1 MRKLATTISALMVA
15 AAMVFAPVAEAQGRA
30 RQSTPSAQRGN
41 GSNRGGSS
49 RGPGASNG
57 NRPCNNGNG
66 NRPSNPGA
74 NHRPG
79 TGNRPSNPGG
89 SNRPSTPGNNNR
101 PSNPGNNGGS
111 HRPGNGN
118 RPGNTNPPMNRPGNG
133 NHNCPGNNG
142 HYPGNNRPGHPDY
155 GHRPPQHPPRPGRP
169 DYGHRPPRPGRPHGL
184 PPRPMGPGYRHP
196 VPFFGHWHRPVPPP
210 RWHYT
215 AGVGPVFSTILG
227 VAIGATIASSL
238 NSLAANGYTVSNY
251 GSDVVYLSNVPQM
264 NLMWPDAAM
273 YYNNGLLCG
282 SQFTYPTSYYDMSR
296 YNTLYNRFVQ
306 LYGAPV
312 STGNSGGIVSATWF
326 GGDNRFVTIEFNGSY
341 GNYYTTLSYGM

>member
-1 MRKLATTISALMVA
+1 MRKLTTTISALLVA

-30 RQSTPSAQRGN
+30 RQSAPSAQRGGN
-41 GSNRGGSS
+41 SHGGGS
-49 RGPGASNG
+49 RGPGATNG
-57 NRPCNNGNG
+57 NRPGNS
-66 NRPSNPGA
+66 NRPSNPGS
-74 NHRPG
+74 
-79 TGNRPSNPGG
+79 SN
-89 SNRPSTPGNNNR
+89 
-101 PSNPGNNGGS
+101 
-111 HRPGNGN
+111 RPGNGN
-118 RPGNTNPPMNRPGNG
+118 SHNRPNNPGNNHRPGNTNPPMNRPGNG
-133 NHNCPGNNG
+133 NNHRPGNG
-142 HYPGNNRPGHPDY
+142 HYPGNNRPGQ
-155 GHRPPQHPPRPGRP
+155 RPPQHPPRPGRP
-169 DYGHRPPRPGRPHGL
+169 DYGYHYPPRPGRPSGL

-196 VPFFGHWHRPVPPP
+196 VPFFGRWHRPVPPP

-227 VAIGATIASSL
+227 VAIGATLASSL
-238 NSLAANGYTVSNY
+238 NTLATSGYTVSNY

-273 YYNNGLLCG
+273 YYNNGMLCG

-296 YNTLYNRFVQ
+296 YNSLYNRFVQ

-312 STGNSGGIVSATWF
+312 STANSGGIVSATWF

>member
-30 RQSTPSAQRGN
+30 RQSAPSAQRGN
-41 GSNRGGSS
+41 GSSRGGSS

-57 NRPCNNGNG
+57 NRPGNNG
-66 NRPSNPGA
+66 NRPSN
-74 NHRPG
+74 
-79 TGNRPSNPGG
+79 
-89 SNRPSTPGNNNR
+89 PGNNNR
-101 PSNPGNNGGS
+101 PSNPGGNGGS
-111 HRPGNGN
+111 HRPGNNGN

-133 NHNCPGNNG
+133 NHNRPGNNG
-142 HYPGNNRPGHPDY
+142 HHPGNNRPGQ
-155 GHRPPQHPPRPGRP
+155 RPPQHPPRPGRP
-169 DYGHRPPRPGRPHGL
+169 DYGYRPPRPGRPHGL
-184 PPRPMGPGYRHP
+184 PPRPMAPGYRHP

-296 YNTLYNRFVQ
+296 YNTLYSRFVQ

-326 GGDNRFVTIEFNGSY
+326 GGANRFVTIEFNGSY
-341 GNYYTTLSYGM
+341 GNYYTTLSFGM

>member
-30 RQSTPSAQRGN
+30 RQTTPSAQRGN

-57 NRPCNNGNG
+57 NRPGNNGNG

-89 SNRPSTPGNNNR
+89 
-101 PSNPGNNGGS
+101 NGGS
-111 HRPGNGN
+111 NRPGNGNHN

-133 NHNCPGNNG
+133 NHNRPGNNG
-142 HYPGNNRPGHPDY
+142 HYPGNNRPGQ
-155 GHRPPQHPPRPGRP
+155 RPPQHPPRPGRP
-169 DYGHRPPRPGRPHGL
+169 DYGYRPPRPGRPPHGL

-238 NSLAANGYTVSNY
+238 NSLVANGYTVSNY

>member
-30 RQSTPSAQRGN
+30 RQSAPSAQRGN
-41 GSNRGGSS
+41 GSSRGGSS

-57 NRPCNNGNG
+57 NRPGNNGNG
-66 NRPSNPGA
+66 NRPSNPG
-74 NHRPG
+74 
-79 TGNRPSNPGG
+79 
-89 SNRPSTPGNNNR
+89 NNNR
-101 PSNPGNNGGS
+101 PSNPGGNGGS
-111 HRPGNGN
+111 HRPGNNGN

-133 NHNCPGNNG
+133 NHNRPGNNG
-142 HYPGNNRPGHPDY
+142 HHPGNNRPGQ
-155 GHRPPQHPPRPGRP
+155 RPPQHPPRPGRP
-169 DYGHRPPRPGRPHGL
+169 DYGYRPPRPGRPHGL
-184 PPRPMGPGYRHP
+184 PPRPMAPGYRHP

-296 YNTLYNRFVQ
+296 YNTLYSRFVQ

-326 GGDNRFVTIEFNGSY
+326 GGANRFVTIEFNGSY
-341 GNYYTTLSYGM
+341 GNYYTTLSFGM

>member
-57 NRPCNNGNG
+57 NRPGSNGNG
-66 NRPSNPGA
+66 NRPSNPGG

-89 SNRPSTPGNNNR
+89 SNRPSNPGNNNR

-133 NHNCPGNNG
+133 NHNRPGNNG
-142 HYPGNNRPGHPDY
+142 HYPGNNRPGQ
-155 GHRPPQHPPRPGRP
+155 RPPQHPPRPGRP
-169 DYGHRPPRPGRPHGL
+169 DYGYRPPRPGRPPHGL

-264 NLMWPDAAM
+264 NLIWPDAAM

>member
-57 NRPCNNGNG
+57 NRPGNNGNG

-111 HRPGNGN
+111 NRPGNGN
-118 RPGNTNPPMNRPGNG
+118 R
-133 NHNCPGNNG
+133 PGNNG
-142 HYPGNNRPGHPDY
+142 HYPGNNRPGRPDY

-169 DYGHRPPRPGRPHGL
+169 DYGHRPPRPGRPPHGL

-227 VAIGATIASSL
+227 VAIGTTIASSL

>member
-41 GSNRGGSS
+41 GSNRSGSS

-57 NRPCNNGNG
+57 NRPGSNGNG
-66 NRPSNPGA
+66 NRPSNPGG

-89 SNRPSTPGNNNR
+89 SNRPSNPGNNNR

-133 NHNCPGNNG
+133 NHNRPGNNG
-142 HYPGNNRPGHPDY
+142 HYPGNNRPGQ
-155 GHRPPQHPPRPGRP
+155 RPPQHPPRPGRP
-169 DYGHRPPRPGRPHGL
+169 DYGYRPPRPGRPPHGL